1 MTSPPLHPA
10 ICVLDTQVLLD
21 WVVFDDPRV
30 RPWALA
36 IQSGR
41 VRWIYCAAM
50 QDEALRVVHYPAL
63 VKRYDPSVSTQNVA
77 ACFARWGQL
86 CSAPPAQSHLVCTDP
101 DDQVFLDLALAQ
113 SAANLLSR
121 DRAVLHLARHASRFG
136 LHISPP
142 QARQAPGFQ

>member
-1 MTSPPLHPA
+1 MTSPLPHTA

-21 WVVFDDPRV
+21 WVLFDDPRM

-36 IQSGR
+36 IQSER

-63 VKRYDPSVSTQNVA
+63 VKRHDPSVSTQNVA

-86 CSAPPAQSHLVCTDP
+86 CRAPQPQSHLVCTDP
-101 DDQVFLDLALAQ
+101 DDQMFLDLALTQ
-113 SAANLLSR
+113 RAANLLSR
-121 DRAVLHLARHASRFG
+121 DRAVLHLAQHASGLG

-142 QARQAPGFQ
+142 ERAAAPR